1 MLQEFGP
8 SLYVA
13 DGPIISF
20 YGLKLPIRMAVA
32 RLSDGRVWV
41 WSPIPL
47 TDDLAQEV
55 EALGPVSYIVSPN
68 KIHHLYMGEWAKRWP
83 DARLYASPGLARK
96 VPEIPFHADLTDMPE
111 PGWADDIDQ
120 VIFKG
125 SIMME
130 EVVFFHR
137 ASRTAILGDLI
148 ERNDPE
154 GRSLVERE
162 LMRLGGVLGDDGTT
176 PIDWRASFVNRA
188 PARAARQRLL
198 DWRPDQMII
207 AHGKCARTGATPII
221 EDALSWM

>member
-1 MLQEFGP
+1 MLTEFGP
-8 SLYVA
+8 SLYTA

-32 RLSDGRVWV
+32 QLSDGRVWV

-47 TDDLAQEV
+47 TDALAQEV

-68 KIHHLYMGEWAKRWP
+68 KIHHLYMGEWAERWP
-83 DARLYASPGLARK
+83 DARLYASPGLAK
-96 VPEIPFHADLTDMPE
+96 KEPNLQFHGELQDAPE

-120 VIFKG
+120 VIFRG

-154 GRSLVERE
+154 HRSYIER
-162 LMRLGGVLGDDGTT
+162 
-176 PIDWRASFVNRA
+176 
-188 PARAARQRLL
+188 
-198 DWRPDQMII
+198 
-207 AHGKCARTGATPII
+207 
-221 EDALSWM
+221 